1 MSDTLA
7 VPQRLQDSPV
17 AIPNEEV
24 TAQVGWL
31 ELYFSSS
38 LAEVIPTQLCPSGT
52 VVTSKL
58 VYIDC

>member
-7 VPQRLQDSPV
+7 VPQHLQDSPV
-17 AIPNEEV
+17 VLPSGEV

-38 LAEVIPTQLCPSGT
+38 LAEVIITWLCPSCT
-52 VVTSKL
+52 V
-58 VYIDC
+58 